1 MLNFVRINFR
11 KKTNKGGIR
20 HMKDFNVKFE
30 ESLPSNFIELSLS
43 EIARQGAEQMLK
55 LALEAEIEDF
65 INSYKKEKTGDGLQ
79 RIVRNGYHQE
89 RSIQTGVGELKVIV
103 PRSRDRAKSAIV
115 KTEFQSSIVPRY
127 LRRSKD
133 IEELIPLLYLK
144 GISSGDFSEVL
155 SKLVGREVSLSSN
168 TVGRLKQEWLSEYGD
183 WNKRDLSTKNYVY
196 WWIDGVYFNVRLEDE
211 KCCVL
216 IIIGVTEEGRKEL
229 VAIETGFRESELGW
243 KEILLSL
250 KERGLEAGPKLAI
263 GDGAL
268 GFWKALRQIY
278 PETRRQRCWVHRTR
292 NVLDKLP
299 KSLQK
304 EAKTRI
310 HNIYL
315 APTREE
321 AEKAFNRFI
330 ALYEAK
336 YPKAVECLL
345 KTKEETMAFFDF
357 PAEHW
362 RHIRSTNPIESTF
375 STVRL
380 RTYKTRGCCSKD
392 SLLSMVFKI
401 VQAAQKRWQ
410 RLHCHNIIPLVLE
423 GVKYIDGVRHAA

>member
-1 MLNFVRINFR
+1 MPNFVKVIFSQ
-11 KKTNKGGIR
+11 KTNKGGIR
-20 HMKDFNVKFE
+20 HMKDFTVKLE
-30 ESLPSNFIELSLS
+30 ESLPSNFFDLSLS
-43 EIARQGAEQMLK
+43 ELARQGAQQMLK
-55 LALEAEIEDF
+55 LALEGEIEDF
-65 INSYKKEKTGDGLQ
+65 INSYQNEKTSGGHH
-79 RIVRNGYHQE
+79 RIVRNGYHPE
-89 RSIQTGVGELKVIV
+89 RSIQTGVGELKVSV
-103 PRSRDRAKSAIV
+103 PRSRDQEKNTSD
-115 KTEFQSSIVPRY
+115 KKLFQSGIVPRY
-127 LRRSKD
+127 LRRSRD

-155 SKLVGREVSLSSN
+155 SKLVGREVSLSCN
-168 TVGRLKQEWLSEYGD
+168 TVGRLKKEWLSEYGS
-183 WNKRDLSTKNYVY
+183 WNKKDLSSKNYAY
-196 WWIDGVYFNVRLEDE
+196 WWVDGVYFNVRLEEE
-211 KCCVL
+211 KSCVL
-216 IIIGVTEEGRKEL
+216 VIMGATEEGRKEL
-229 VAIETGFRESELGW
+229 VALETGFRESELGW

-250 KERGLEAGPKLAI
+250 KERGVEEGPKLAI

-268 GFWKALRQIY
+268 GFWKALKQIY
-278 PETRRQRCWVHRTR
+278 PNTRQQRCWVHRTR

-315 APTREE
+315 APTRKE
-321 AEKAFNRFI
+321 AEKAFKRFI
-330 ALYEAK
+330 SLYEAK

-380 RTYKTRGCCSKD
+380 RTYKTRGCCSKE

-401 VQAAQKRWQ
+401 VQTAQKKWQ
-410 RLHCHNIIPLVLE
+410 RIHCHNIIPWVLE
-423 GVKYIDGVRHAA
+423 GVRYIDGVRHAA